1 MVAQWIYLFVLHA
14 VPRFE
19 PRILLSSKKIVSCWV
34 SCQLGMAQRCRL
46 KDTRTVKVKN
56 KNKDKKLLK
65 SRTGG
70 LGTALLVIISMYQC
84 RSHSTPGPN
93 LQTSFILMASVT
105 VLPCPTY
112 RPYKLTPP
120 LPPVGVRLWPTVIA
134 TLASLLTFRQLLIIR
149 GIGSPTCWFSC
160 RNIQQISQFLLHK
173 GFKSGLH
180 ITLYPPG
187 PRLRGIGC

>member
-1 MVAQWIYLFVLHA
+1 
-14 VPRFE
+14 
-19 PRILLSSKKIVSCWV
+19 
-34 SCQLGMAQRCRL
+34 MAQRCRL

-105 VLPCPTY
+105 VLPGPTY

-120 LPPVGVRLWPTVIA
+120 LPPVVVRLWPPVID
-134 TLASLLTFRQLLIIR
+134 TLASFPTSDFPAASYYQEHWLPNLLAQLPQHSTNLSFFAPQRLQKRSQDYLVFTWTMIVRIWSLTS
-149 GIGSPTCWFSC
+149 ILSNPTDLAPHYDGS
-160 RNIQQISQFLLHK
+160 Q
-173 GFKSGLH
+173 
-180 ITLYPPG
+180 
-187 PRLRGIGC
+187 